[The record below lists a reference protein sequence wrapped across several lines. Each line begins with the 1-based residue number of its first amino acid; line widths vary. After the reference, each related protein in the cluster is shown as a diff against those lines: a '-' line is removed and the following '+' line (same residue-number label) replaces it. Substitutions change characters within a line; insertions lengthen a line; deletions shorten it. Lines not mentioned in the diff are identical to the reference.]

1 MIDDIVID
9 LSRDARVKELA
20 QMGST
25 AAPKLK
31 KLVDADEAPNLF
43 NRVLSIAN
51 EIIRRLEGKINE
63 KMAMEIAS
71 EFLDADRAAAAL
83 ETAMRRTAKRGKGAP
98 PKPPVSPVKRAVRR
112 LPVVTAPNQMSNEEN
127 RNRMSR

>member
-1 MIDDIVID
+1 
-9 LSRDARVKELA
+9 
-20 QMGST
+20 MGSE
-25 AAPKLK
+25 AAPKLRK
-31 KLVDADEAPNLF
+31 PLQNIEGPNFL
-43 NRVLSIAN
+43 NRVWSIAN
-51 EIIRRLEGKINE
+51 DILRRLQGGINE
-63 KMAMEIAS
+63 KMAMEIAL

-83 ETAMRRTAKRGKGAP
+83 ETAMRRSAKRNKT